1 MTAGVAVGAT
11 EGAITAATGGV
22 AGARRRPI
30 PLTVIG
36 GFLGAGK
43 TTLLNGVL
51 EQAQGRRIAVLV
63 NDFGAV
69 SVDASLVS
77 ARSARTLS
85 LANGCICCTLVD
97 GLAAAL
103 IDVLRLD
110 PPPDHI
116 LIEASGVSDPR
127 RIAQVARADPDLR
140 DDGTLV
146 VVAADRIQALAS
158 DRHVGDT
165 VLRQIAAADLVVL
178 NKLDLTTARCDDLV
192 AWLRERA
199 PRARIVPAVDARLPC
214 DVVLGPRAF
223 TGEHGEVAAFA
234 VERGDAASCAAEQ
247 DDAATFAVERDN
259 GARDRH
265 HVVRAGS
272 VAHAT
277 FSTRT
282 LRCTRP
288 LPEAALREALD
299 ALPDSV
305 LRAKGYVRL
314 DTAPDTWHVVQ
325 AVGRRWSMAPAGI
338 TATES
343 VLVMIAARG
352 AVRLDDASAVARL
365 FAAA

>member
-1 MTAGVAVGAT
+1 VQRDGATTPGVTVGAT
-11 EGAITAATGGV
+11 QGVITPAPAGV
-22 AGARRRPI
+22 TASPRRPI
-30 PLTVIG
+30 PLTVVG

-146 VVAADRIQALAS
+146 LVAADRIHALAG

-178 NKLDLTTARCDDLV
+178 NKLDLTSARRDELV

-199 PRARIVPAVDARLPC
+199 PRARIVPAVNARLPC

-223 TGEHGEVAAFA
+223 AIEH
-234 VERGDAASCAAEQ
+234 GDAAS
-247 DDAATFAVERDN
+247 FPVERAD
-259 GARDRH
+259 G
-265 HVVRAGS
+265 

-288 LPEAALREALD
+288 LPEAALRQALD

-314 DTAPDTWHVVQ
+314 DTAPDAWHVVQ
-325 AVGRRWSMAPAGI
+325 VVGRRWSMAPAGI

-343 VLVMIAARG
+343 VLVMIAAAG
-352 AVRLDDASAVARL
+352 AARLDDAGAVERL